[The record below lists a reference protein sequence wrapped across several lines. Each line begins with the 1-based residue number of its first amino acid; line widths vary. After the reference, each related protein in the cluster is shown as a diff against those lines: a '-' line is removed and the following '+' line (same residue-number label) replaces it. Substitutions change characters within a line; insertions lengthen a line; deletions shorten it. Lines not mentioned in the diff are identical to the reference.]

1 MSETAAVYYGDDGPE
16 EQEDLSSDVP
26 VLDDMDAEYLL
37 GRIRKAEAEYARLEI
52 WYTNML
58 EKARA
63 KRDGIRSWAERNLR
77 GYFETVPYK
86 KTRTQMSYE
95 LPGGKLVMKHQEP
108 KFETADAEL
117 VPWLKKN
124 GLTGMVKVEESAK
137 WAELKKTLKLSPDG
151 TSMITEDGEVVPGIT
166 VTPREDKFTVTVK

>member
-63 KRDGIRSWAERNLR
+63 AEPEGLLRDGAL
-77 GYFETVPYK
+77 
-86 KTRTQMSYE
+86 
-95 LPGGKLVMKHQEP
+95 
-108 KFETADAEL
+108 
-117 VPWLKKN
+117 
-124 GLTGMVKVEESAK
+124 
-137 WAELKKTLKLSPDG
+137 
-151 TSMITEDGEVVPGIT
+151 
-166 VTPREDKFTVTVK
+166 